1 MKKKIVALAVTA
13 AFTAPAFADNINVN
27 WYGKVSLNAESVK
40 NDGVVA
46 PSTTKNSAVRVLSN
60 ASRLGVKGSED
71 LGDGLKGIY
80 QLEVQ
85 VDGDGSGK
93 NGFAAGTR
101 NTGVGLDGG
110 FGKLIV
116 GVWDTPFKVAHN
128 KVELFDNASS
138 FTALNLIGHAGGSGT
153 TLKAGSWNATGT
165 TWTADDKVAGTPNYN
180 TRDDKVVAY
189 WTPKFGSFQGA
200 VTYGSDAA
208 PTTTTSKN
216 NLSLSGTFEQ
226 DGIYASVAYESRPDA
241 TTAKTTDTGLR
252 AVGRYDIGDAWLG
265 ATYES
270 IKVNRSATVS
280 YTQHNLELAGQYTLG
295 ANKIGLSYAKAGETD
310 VTADGATQ
318 ISLRFGYDF
327 SKRTE
332 VFAAY
337 TSLRNNAVD
346 TAVAGSGGHYTL
358 GNAYGSSAQQTGS
371 TQTVIGAGV
380 IHSF

>member
-1 MKKKIVALAVTA
+1 MQKKIAVLAVAA
-13 AFTAPAFADNINVN
+13 AFTAPALADNINVN

-40 NDGVVA
+40 NDGIVA
-46 PSTTKNSAVRVLSN
+46 PSTTRDSALRVLSN
-60 ASRLGVKGSED
+60 GSRLGVKGSED
-71 LGDGLKGIY
+71 LSEGLKGIY

-85 VDGDGSGK
+85 IDGDGSGK

-128 KVELFDNASS
+128 KIELFDNASS
-138 FTALNLIGHAGGSGT
+138 FTALNLIGHAGGAGA
-153 TLKAGSWNATGT
+153 TLKAGAWNATGT
-165 TWTADDKVAGTPNYN
+165 TWTPDDKVPGTPNYN
-180 TRDDKVVAY
+180 TRDDRVIAY
-189 WTPKFGSFQGA
+189 WTPKLGSLQGA
-200 VTYGSDAA
+200 VTYGPDAA
-208 PTTTTSKN
+208 PTTTADKN
-216 NLSLSGTFEQ
+216 NLSLSGTLEQ
-226 DGIYASVAYESRPDA
+226 DAVYVSLAYESRPDA

-270 IKVNRSATVS
+270 IRVNTSATAS
-280 YTQHNLELAGQYTLG
+280 YTQRNLELAGQYKLG
-295 ANKIGLSYAKAGETD
+295 ANKIALSYARAGETA
-310 VTADGATQ
+310 TKATGATQ
-318 ISLRFGYDF
+318 ITLRYGYEF

-346 TAVAGSGGHYTL
+346 TAISGSGGNYTL
-358 GNAYGSSAQQTGS
+358 GNAYGSAAQQTGS
-371 TQTVIGAGV
+371 TQTAIGAGV
-380 IHSF
+380 VHTF